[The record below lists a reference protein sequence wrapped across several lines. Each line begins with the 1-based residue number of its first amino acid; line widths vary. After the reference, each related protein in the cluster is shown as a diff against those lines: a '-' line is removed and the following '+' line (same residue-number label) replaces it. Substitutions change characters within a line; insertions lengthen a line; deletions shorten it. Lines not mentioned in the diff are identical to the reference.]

1 MSIRVV
7 IADDEEAGR
16 ARIRRLLRDCPD
28 AEVVAECANGRLTI
42 EAINRLRPDVAFLDV
57 QMPEGDGFQV
67 AAALSDEVQPV
78 LVFVTAYD
86 QYAVRAFDIHAVDYL
101 LKPFDAERF
110 MTAWS
115 RIRVQVATGDTRK
128 REDRIVALLHE
139 LGVDTVRGA
148 SVRYRDRFLIAQE
161 GRSIVVSASDVDWFE
176 ASGNYVTLHVGK
188 AHPLVREPIGALTN
202 ELDPNS
208 FARIHRGAIINL
220 DRIQEVQPWFS
231 GDCIVLLTTGAKLRL
246 TRSYRRA
253 FETRFQA
260 GPSV

>member
-1 MSIRVV
+1 MTLRVV

-42 EAINRLRPDVAFLDV
+42 DAIGRLRPDVAFLDV

-67 AAALSDEVQPV
+67 AAALPEATQPV

-101 LKPFDAERF
+101 LKPFDADRF

-115 RIRVQVATGDTRK
+115 RVRTQVATEDSQK

-139 LGVDTVRGA
+139 LGVESVRR
-148 SVRYRDRFLIAQE
+148 STVRYRDRFLIAQE
-161 GRSIVVSASDVDWFE
+161 GRSIVVAAADVDWFE

-188 AHPLVREPIGALTN
+188 ARHLVREPIGALAG
-202 ELDPNS
+202 ELDPSS
-208 FARIHRGAIINL
+208 FVRIHRGAIINL
-220 DRIQEVQPWFS
+220 NRIQEVQPWFS

-253 FETRFQA
+253 FETRFHA
-260 GPSV
+260 GPSM

>member
-1 MSIRVV
+1 MTLRVV

-67 AAALSDEVQPV
+67 AAALSEAVQPV

-115 RIRVQVATGDTRK
+115 RVRTQVATGDSQK
-128 REDRIVALLHE
+128 REDRILALLHE
-139 LGVDTVRGA
+139 LGVDGA
-148 SVRYRDRFLIAQE
+148 RRPLRYRDRFLIAQE
-161 GRSIVVSASDVDWFE
+161 GRSIVVCAAEVDWFE

-188 AHPLVREPIGALTN
+188 AHHLVREPIGALASQ
-202 ELDPNS
+202 LDPNG

-231 GDCIVLLTTGAKLRL
+231 GDCIVILTTGAKLRL

-253 FETRFQA
+253 FETRFQS
-260 GPSV
+260 GPTI

>member
-1 MSIRVV
+1 MTLRVI

-28 AEVVAECANGRLTI
+28 AEIVAECVNGRLTL
-42 EAINRLRPDVAFLDV
+42 EAINRLHPDVAFLDV

-67 AAALSDEVQPV
+67 AAALPEAVQPV

-110 MTAWS
+110 MTAWA
-115 RIRVQVATGDTRK
+115 RVRTQVASGDGRK
-128 REDRIVALLHE
+128 REDRLVALLQE
-139 LGVDTVRGA
+139 LGVDTVRRTA
-148 SVRYRDRFLIAQE
+148 LRYRDRFLVAQE
-161 GRSIVVSASDVDWFE
+161 GRSIVVYAADIDWFE

-188 AHPLVREPIGALTN
+188 AHHLVREPIGALAT

-260 GPSV
+260 GPSA